1 MSLKDQ
7 NWMQKALRL
16 AIRGIGRVSPNPPV
30 GCIIVKEDK
39 VIGRGWTQPG
49 GRPHA
54 EVMALQQAG
63 QQAEGATAYCTLE
76 PCSHFGKTP
85 PCCDALIKAGIS
97 KVVVAIKDPDSRVDG
112 LGIQRLRAAGVRVV
126 ENICKEEALN
136 IMQGFFNVC
145 GLSRPYVTLKFG
157 MSIDSRIA
165 TFNGKSK
172 WITGDDARRSVHLL
186 RAKNDAVLTGIGT
199 LLHDDPKLDCRL
211 PGLEHHSPSRML
223 VDSKLRIPVTSHFAL
238 TAKNHHSYVFTT
250 EKSNVAKKDIL
261 TDMGIKILQVP
272 CSLDGHVSMPR
283 CFELMA
289 EEGITTVLIEAGGY
303 LASGLL
309 KSDLVD
315 KLVIYRAPMII
326 GGDGIAAW
334 DPLGVEQLY
343 MSKKF
348 AIQNIERIGSDI
360 KETYIRCM
368 EAL

>member
-16 AIRGIGRVSPNPPV
+16 AVRGIGRVSPNPPV
-30 GCIIVKEDK
+30 GCVIVKEGR

-54 EVMALQQAG
+54 EVMALHQAG

-85 PCCDALIKAGIS
+85 PCCDALIEAGIS
-97 KVVVAIKDPDSRVDG
+97 KVVVVIKDPDLRVDG
-112 LGIQRLRAAGVRVV
+112 RGIKRLRAAGVRVV
-126 ENICKEEALN
+126 ENVCTEEALD

-145 GLSRPYVTLKFG
+145 EFSRPYVTLKFG
-157 MSIDSRIA
+157 MSIDSRVA

-172 WITGDDARRSVHLL
+172 WITGDGARRSVHLL
-186 RAKNDAVLTGIGT
+186 RAKNDSILTGIGT

-211 PGLEHHSPSRML
+211 PGLEQHSPSRIL
-223 VDSKLRIPVTSHFAL
+223 VDSKLRIPITSHFAL
-238 TAKNHHSYVFTT
+238 TAKNHRSYVFTT
-250 EKSNVAKKDIL
+250 EKSNIAKKDTL

-289 EEGITTVLIEAGGY
+289 KEGITTVLVEAGGY

-334 DPLGVEQLY
+334 HPLGVEQLD

-360 KETYIRCM
+360 KETYTRCM

>member
-1 MSLKDQ
+1 MLLKDQ

-16 AIRGIGRVSPNPPV
+16 AVRGIGRVSPNPPV
-30 GCIIVKEDK
+30 GCVIVKEGK

-85 PCCDALIKAGIS
+85 PCCDALIKAGVS
-97 KVVVAIKDPDSRVDG
+97 KVVVAVKDPDLRVDG
-112 LGIQRLRAAGVRVV
+112 RGIKRLRAAGVRVV
-126 ENICKEEALN
+126 ENVCKEEALE

-145 GLSRPYVTLKFG
+145 EFSRPYVTLKFG
-157 MSIDSRIA
+157 MSIDSRVA
-165 TFNGKSK
+165 TFSGESK

-186 RAKNDAVLTGIGT
+186 RANNDAILTGIGT

-211 PGLEHHSPSRML
+211 PGLEQYSPSRML
-223 VDSKLRIPVTSHFAL
+223 LDSKLRIPVTSHFAL
-238 TAKNHHSYVFTT
+238 SAKNYRSYVFTT
-250 EKSNVAKKDIL
+250 EKYDVAKKDIL
-261 TDMGIKILQVP
+261 TDMGIKILEVP
-272 CSLDGHVSMPR
+272 CSLDGHVSLPR

-289 EEGITTVLIEAGGY
+289 EEGITTVLVEAGGY

-334 DPLGVEQLY
+334 HPLGVEQLY